1 MHRGGDGE
9 AIGRKSIARS
19 ESVFDLNRRVT
30 LQANLAGKMQRGAL
44 AVERILGQAVKGG
57 NGDEKRG
64 ELRMIDE
71 FEVEFLF
78 PDSALGRIVPGDEK
92 CKIERDH
99 RGRSA
104 EFAGHSSEMIAGD
117 RADGAADIDD
127 LRRSEIGGKCSD
139 DAAAGHGNCYVAKV
153 HKRMAT
159 EIDAV
164 GFDRGDGARGID
176 GGVALD
182 QNHASHVA
190 RHEMRILRSRCR
202 CAALRRDEAIGLKLI
217 RELLNR
223 GGLKT
228 RENQR
233 SLDALEGGAER
244 QAGARVGFGGQRK
257 LLNIGLR
264 RRALQR
270 RIQHIGNGCDAGD
283 GLLGEYSE
291 FQGERTRQFA
301 IEIDGAA
308 AHTCHHPGVLHFG
321 ALELD
326 KDDSL
331 LRTEKILQH
340 ADDFKVKFFDL
351 VALEDGVGVAL
362 HAGMDP
368 AQGKEFIG
376 LRNGC
381 ETSRQADGSR
391 EGEDS
396 AEERATIVQQLTPIL
411 DHEPPMIRGG
421 VSRSNPTPRG

>member
-1 MHRGGDGE
+1 M
-9 AIGRKSIARS
+9 
-19 ESVFDLNRRVT
+19 T

-44 AVERILGQAVKGG
+44 AVERILGQAVKGS

-78 PDSALGRIVPGDEK
+78 PDSALGGIVPGDEQ
-92 CKIERDH
+92 CEIERNH
-99 RGRSA
+99 GGSSA
-104 EFAGHSSEMIAGD
+104 EFAGYSSEMIAGD

-153 HKRMAT
+153 HKRVAT
-159 EIDAV
+159 EIDPV
-164 GFDRGDGARGID
+164 GLHRRDGTRGID

-182 QNHASHVA
+182 QNHTSHVT
-190 RHEMRILRSRCR
+190 RNEMRILRTRCR
-202 CAALRRDEAIGLKLI
+202 CAALRCDEAIGLKLI

-228 RENQR
+228 GENQR
-233 SLDALEGGAER
+233 SLDALKRGAER

-283 GLLGEYSE
+283 GLLGEYSK
-291 FQGERTRQFA
+291 FQGERASQFA

-308 AHTCHHPGVLHFG
+308 AHTCHHAGVLHFG
-321 ALELD
+321 AFELD
-326 KDDSL
+326 KDDGL

-340 ADDFKVKFFDL
+340 ADDFEVKFLDL
-351 VALEDGVGVAL
+351 VALEDSVGVAL
-362 HAGMDP
+362 HAGMDL

-376 LRNGC
+376 LRTSR
-381 ETSRQADGSR
+381 ETSRQAHGSR
-391 EGEDS
+391 EGEES
-396 AEERATIVQQLTPIL
+396 AEERATIVQQLTPIH

-421 VSRSNPTPRG
+421 LSRSNPTQRGCLVECTSWTSWNRTAF